1 MLAGAAR
8 EQKGLDQMAKMK
20 PKARNEFALFNVHYE
35 DGSLTSNR
43 KIPGEV
49 LEDLGDEQAI
59 EDFLAAQDQE
69 IAEKSGKPRG
79 PIKSIEKVK
88 KAKKVS

>member
-1 MLAGAAR
+1 MAR
-8 EQKGLDQMAKMK
+8 MK

-43 KIPGEV
+43 KVPGEV
-49 LEDLGDEQAI
+49 LEDFDPDQAI
-59 EDFLAAQDQE
+59 EDFLTAQDRQ
-69 IAEKSGKPRG
+69 IAERSGKPRG

-88 KAKKVS
+88 KAKKSA

>member
-1 MLAGAAR
+1 
-8 EQKGLDQMAKMK
+8 MAKMK
-20 PKARNEFALFNVHYE
+20 PKARNEFTMFNVHYE

-43 KIPGEV
+43 KVPADV
-49 LEDLGDEQAI
+49 LNNLNGEQAVEEFI
-59 EDFLAAQDQE
+59 VAQDND

-88 KAKKVS
+88 TKKTKA